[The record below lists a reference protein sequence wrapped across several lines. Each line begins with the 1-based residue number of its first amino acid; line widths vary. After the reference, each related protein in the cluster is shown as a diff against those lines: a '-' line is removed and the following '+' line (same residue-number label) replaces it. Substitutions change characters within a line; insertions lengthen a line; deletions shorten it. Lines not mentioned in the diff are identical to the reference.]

1 MVVLIEGK
9 VLFTFRRSG
18 WFDIF
23 MDFRGRFGLIY
34 QLSSGT
40 QLDYKSF

>member
-23 MDFRGRFGLIY
+23 MDSGEDLASFI
-34 QLSSGT
+34 SSV
-40 QLDYKSF
+40 QEPN